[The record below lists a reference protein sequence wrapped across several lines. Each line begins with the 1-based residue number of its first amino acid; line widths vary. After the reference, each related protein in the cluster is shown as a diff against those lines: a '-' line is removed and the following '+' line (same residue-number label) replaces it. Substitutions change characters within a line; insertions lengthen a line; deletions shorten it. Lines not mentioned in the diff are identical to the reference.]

1 MKTYRGGCHC
11 GRVRFEVQTDLT
23 SASAC
28 NCSICTKK
36 GALHH
41 SLPAERFTL
50 LRGES
55 ELTLYQFGTQTAR
68 HWFCKHCGIQPFS
81 NPRTA
86 PEKYSVNVRCLD
98 DFPNVVAAITVTE
111 FDGQHWEEAFANL
124 KR

>member
-11 GRVRFEVQTDLT
+11 RRVRFEVQTDLT

-68 HWFCKHCGIQPFS
+68 HWFCKHCGIQAFS

-98 DFPNVVAAITVTE
+98 DFPDVAAAITVTE